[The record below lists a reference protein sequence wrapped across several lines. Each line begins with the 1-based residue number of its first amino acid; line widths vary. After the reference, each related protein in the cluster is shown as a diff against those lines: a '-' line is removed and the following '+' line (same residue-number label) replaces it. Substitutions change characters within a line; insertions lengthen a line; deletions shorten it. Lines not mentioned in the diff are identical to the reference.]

1 MDCLQHQAAVSCGF
15 SLPTWFTQQICS
27 SKEIEIQSENIYY
40 HRKIFFNLDCN
51 CCSFLCSYEHIKE
64 HFFFISSPRFLLY
77 DVPPMGKSTLKSH
90 ALSHVSCYT
99 THLLQPYVVAPP
111 YLPPSYVHAMTT
123 KRHKVG
129 MMQRVHRVDSHLQTR
144 IPALARCLPTLRY

>member
-15 SLPTWFTQQICS
+15 SLHTWFIQQICS
-27 SKEIEIQSENIYY
+27 SKEIEIQSENIYN
-40 HRKIFFNLDCN
+40 HRENFFIKIVIFAPFCVLMNTLR
-51 CCSFLCSYEHIKE
+51 SIS
-64 HFFFISSPRFLLY
+64 FFFPPCFLLY

-144 IPALARCLPTLRY
+144 IPALARCLPTLGY